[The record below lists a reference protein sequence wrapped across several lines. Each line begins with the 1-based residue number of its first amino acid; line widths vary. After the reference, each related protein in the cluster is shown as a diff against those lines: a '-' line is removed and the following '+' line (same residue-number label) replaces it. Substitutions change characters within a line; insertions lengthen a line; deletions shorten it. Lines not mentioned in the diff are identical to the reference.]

1 MKKEKLLNSTFD
13 NEKNKIQEIIDNFN
27 TSPCYVSDATS
38 SFEIQLIDVKKSFD
52 LLSMELKKDLEQT
65 KKNLS
70 KFSITL
76 FGRTRAGKSTL
87 MEILTWA
94 GNSIGLGA

>member
-1 MKKEKLLNSTFD
+1 
-13 NEKNKIQEIIDNFN
+13 
-27 TSPCYVSDATS
+27 
-38 SFEIQLIDVKKSFD
+38 
-52 LLSMELKKDLEQT
+52 MELKKDLEQT